1 MVEHRF
7 IRRPCL
13 MYRGMSRTSNAS
25 CRLSNYLCTLSWLP
39 VLRIR
44 RSTSRVL
51 DAAEAR
57 KRCPFPSIFFQ
68 SMTTRLEVHE
78 TSSFAL
84 LYFHITIITPGGLLI
99 TWRHVLPRST
109 HLRLLS
115 WRYLSSRLKS
125 SGGTTTHG
133 YRSGAT
139 LCVLDTSLV
148 GKNGVLTKLETPSL
162 RWQVGVDCCFS
173 LC

>member
-1 MVEHRF
+1 MHPAVCPTTCVRYRDSPFSEYGA
-7 IRRPCL
+7 RPQE
-13 MYRGMSRTSNAS
+13 YWT
-25 CRLSNYLCTLSWLP
+25 P
-39 VLRIR
+39 LRPGN
-44 RSTSRVL
+44 VAL
-51 DAAEAR
+51 
-57 KRCPFPSIFFQ
+57 FLQFFFQ